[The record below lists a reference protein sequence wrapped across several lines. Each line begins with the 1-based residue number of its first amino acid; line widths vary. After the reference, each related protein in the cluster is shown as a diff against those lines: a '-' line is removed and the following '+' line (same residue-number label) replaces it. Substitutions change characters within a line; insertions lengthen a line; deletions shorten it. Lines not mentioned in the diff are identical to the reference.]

1 MTTIMTTRIQ
11 RLVSIIHAYLPTYNV
26 NILYIIIYYT
36 TYTNDSHMMRLHI
49 SERSPMKTSHYS
61 ILILVCIL
69 LITSLYAWHTESST
83 LSSSVHRLVA
93 VTTKAPRVTEDK
105 KQASLSQKDS
115 TTTSPDW
122 STPIILSTD
131 EQHELTRLTEETKA
145 ATTAFQQGDYPHC
158 IELAEKTIQMNPTNY
173 VAYSLLGVAEAL
185 QGDTQQGLTDTTH
198 AYELQPRYIANFYN
212 MAMVYKL
219 NGQLQDARLWFERL
233 LVTDPAHTWSLYGI
247 ATIYA
252 DTHNH
257 DQALA
262 YLKRAIDTDPTVKE
276 VARTQDHFAAF
287 HGDPAFERLV
297 Q

>member
-1 MTTIMTTRIQ
+1 MTTPIH
-11 RLVSIIHAYLPTYNV
+11 RLLPILHAYISTYT
-26 NILYIIIYYT
+26 IDTLYIIIHYT
-36 TYTNDSHMMRLHI
+36 TYTNDSHMMKLYLP
-49 SERSPMKTSHYS
+49 ERSPMKPSHCS
-61 ILILVCIL
+61 IRILVCIL
-69 LITSLYAWHTESST
+69 LIASLYAWHTESSF
-83 LSSSVHRLVA
+83 LSSSVHRLFTVA
-93 VTTKAPRVTEDK
+93 TKAPRVTEDK
-105 KQASLSQKDS
+105 KQSSLSQKDD
-115 TTTSPDW
+115 TTASPDW
-122 STPIILSTD
+122 STPIILSTN

-158 IELAEKTIQMNPTNY
+158 IELAKKTIQMNPTNY
-173 VAYSLLGVAEAL
+173 VSYSLLGIAEAL

-198 AYELQPRYIANFYN
+198 AYELQPRYVANFYN

-233 LVTDPAHTWSLYGI
+233 LVTDPAHTWSLYGM

-252 DTHNH
+252 DTHDH

-287 HGDPAFERLV
+287 HGDPVFERLV